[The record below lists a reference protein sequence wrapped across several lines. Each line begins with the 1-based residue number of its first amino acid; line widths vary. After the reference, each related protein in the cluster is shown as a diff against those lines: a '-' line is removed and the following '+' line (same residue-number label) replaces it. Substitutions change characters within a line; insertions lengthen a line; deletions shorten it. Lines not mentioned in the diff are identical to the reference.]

1 MTTSDVSFDLW
12 HQPWIRVIDQE
23 GSDAE
28 LSIGDC
34 LRRAHTLA
42 GLSDPSPLVV
52 GGTHRLLAAILQA
65 IYAPQDLGQI
75 ADLLRSG
82 QFDEERLAQFAAEHA
97 DRFDIF
103 HPTTPFLQTGDVPL
117 DGWKKPG
124 KGKKHAWSDAKAA
137 AALFV
142 EVPSATKRTLFH
154 HVTDDSN
161 YLCPACCARGLVSI
175 PAFASSEGAGVR
187 PSINGVPPIY
197 VLPVGASFFETLTL
211 SMIVPGYQPSTAD
224 PDRQDLAIWNG
235 TTTIAKSEQ
244 VSSIGYV
251 ESLTFPARRM
261 RLYPQH
267 MHTLCTHCGSHTS
280 VIVSQLLYDMGRWVS
295 AGVGV
300 WEDPFAAFRK
310 PKGRNKNADADP
322 KPVRPEEGKALWREY
337 NSLLLAN
344 DDQQFRPRVVQQI
357 ASLISRAK
365 LDETQSI
372 RFRCLGIRTDGKA
385 KIFEWLDEALE
396 TPPTLLTDIDGASYV
411 EEALA
416 RSDEIRFIIESHFNR
431 HFRPQRDQSR
441 GDKLP
446 RFKTLRSRMLADYWQ
461 RLAPHFRRFVF
472 DLTDANTRDQIEQ
485 GWIDTLVQTGRDCF
499 DLAASQIGEQAD
511 ALRARVEALD
521 KCHHRLNTK
530 RKEWLNEY
538 A

>member
-1 MTTSDVSFDLW
+1 MTTSDVSFSLW
-12 HQPWIRVIDQE
+12 HEPWIRVIDQE

-28 LSIGDC
+28 LSISDC

-82 QFDEERLAQFAAEHA
+82 QFDEERLTQFTAEHA

-103 HPTTPFLQTGDVPL
+103 HPTAPFLQTGDVPL

-124 KGKKHAWSDAKAA
+124 KGKKNDWSEPKPVTY
-137 AALFV
+137 LFP
-142 EVPSATKRTLFH
+142 EIPTATNRSHFH
-154 HVTDDSN
+154 HVLDN
-161 YLCPACCARGLVSI
+161 YYVLCPSCCARGLMTVPS
-175 PAFASSEGAGVR
+175 FAMSGGSGIR
-187 PSINGVPPIY
+187 PSINGEPPIY
-197 VLPVGASFFETLTL
+197 IFPAGDSLFETLATSIL
-211 SMIVPGYQPSTAD
+211 APGNLPRASD
-224 PDRQDLAIWNG
+224 PARMSVRPWNG
-235 TTTIAKSEQ
+235 SPIIRKDYE
-244 VSSIGYV
+244 VSTVGYI
-251 ESLTFPARRM
+251 ESLTFPSRRI
-261 RLYPQH
+261 RLYPQSDV
-267 MHTLCTHCGSHTS
+267 TSCSHCGVLTS
-280 VIVSQLLYDMGRWVS
+280 VGINTMLFEKGHWLSKGI
-295 AGVGV
+295 GV
-300 WEDPFAAFRK
+300 WDDPFTAFCNPTK
-310 PKGRNKNADADP
+310 TAKSKDLEP
-322 KPVRPEEGKALWREY
+322 KPVRLESGKPIWREY
-337 NSLLLAN
+337 STLLLPQDKDEKRRIRPRIVKQLSHLVESRRVLTQKKAI
-344 DDQQFRPRVVQQI
+344 QFRCI
-357 ASLISRAK
+357 
-365 LDETQSI
+365 
-372 RFRCLGIRTDGKA
+372 GIRNTPGKA
-385 KIFEWLDEALE
+385 IVYEWLDEALE

-416 RSDEIRFIIESHFNR
+416 RSDEIRFIIESHFNA
-431 HFRPQRDQSR
+431 
-441 GDKLP
+441 KLT
-446 RFKTLRSRMLADYWQ
+446 RFKTLRARMLADYWQ